1 MSVLVLF
8 LTVLALGML
17 LLQLVIRLFYG
28 KVDRVKER

>member
-28 KVDRVKER
+28 KVDRVEER